1 PVVAGAAN
9 GHEGEA
15 HEDPGGHGIHMPSPS
30 YFPLIAALGFPIMA
44 TGLIY
49 DYALVA
55 VGAAV
60 LFVGIYGWA
69 LEPATEGE
77 EASAWR
83 RQSAPPTSRPRLAST
98 TASSLCGSSWAL
110 SVSSSGP

>member
-1 PVVAGAAN
+1 MADVKVELKESISREDAARWLSQLSRAFAN

-77 EASAWR
+77 EA
-83 RQSAPPTSRPRLAST
+83 
-98 TASSLCGSSWAL
+98 
-110 SVSSSGP
+110 

>member
-1 PVVAGAAN
+1 
-9 GHEGEA
+9 
-15 HEDPGGHGIHMPSPS
+15 MPSPS

-77 EASAWR
+77 EA
-83 RQSAPPTSRPRLAST
+83 
-98 TASSLCGSSWAL
+98 
-110 SVSSSGP
+110 